1 MTEEIPQ
8 VASAKE
14 DEKLPISIVLKAAVD
29 DEPLPQS
36 TNIQWDKFV
45 KHLLFCHS
53 VCTKVTIP
61 L

>member
-14 DEKLPISIVLKAAVD
+14 DEKLPISIVLKVAVD

-36 TNIQWDKFV
+36 TNIQ
-45 KHLLFCHS
+45 
-53 VCTKVTIP
+53 
-61 L
+61 